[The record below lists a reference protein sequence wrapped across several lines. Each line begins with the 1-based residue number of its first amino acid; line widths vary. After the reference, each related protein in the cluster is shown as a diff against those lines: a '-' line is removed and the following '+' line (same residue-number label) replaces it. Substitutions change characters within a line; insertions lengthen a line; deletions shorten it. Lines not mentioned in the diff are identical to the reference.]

1 MKNENTEILK
11 KKINL
16 LKQNICWTD
25 TVLFTDS
32 RNISF
37 YDYYL
42 QKEAI
47 EKLDVEDQLIILGN
61 FYFKMS
67 KMKLAELTMIP
78 SFRALDTK
86 IFSAKQKVKENIR
99 ELSNFRR
106 LD

>member
-1 MKNENTEILK
+1 MTNEKNEILK
-11 KKINL
+11 RKINL

-32 RNISF
+32 HNISF
-37 YDYYL
+37 FDYYL

-47 EKLDVEDQLIILGN
+47 EKLDIEDQLIILGS

-86 IFSAKQKVKENIR
+86 IFSAKQKLRENIR
-99 ELSNFRR
+99 ALTSN
-106 LD
+106 